1 MLQSVLLF
9 IRKDKWT
16 TIQKCTCVH
25 DQTHQQTDRNSI
37 DAERKSNESHAAH
50 LLLFFFS
57 TSSSKR
63 FSFTMQFRTL
73 SISVASLY
81 YYFTRCSV
89 VELYCQLTQHST
101 KRNRTSCHRVFAC
114 AVFFWRTS
122 LPSNCYCS
130 LCVCQC
136 IELCVCFRC
145 RNRVCALVTL
155 NRLVG
160 RSFYIFVLWHFL

>member
-1 MLQSVLLF
+1 MLQSVLFF
-9 IRKDKWT
+9 IRRDKWT

-50 LLLFFFS
+50 LLLFFSLLLLQNASLLQCNFAHCLS
-57 TSSSKR
+57 LSRHCIIISLAVPSSS
-63 FSFTMQFRTL
+63 STV
-73 SISVASLY
+73 SS
-81 YYFTRCSV
+81 
-89 VELYCQLTQHST
+89 HST
-101 KRNRTSCHRVFAC
+101 AQNEIERHATVFSLVPSSFGERVYH
-114 AVFFWRTS
+114 TK
-122 LPSNCYCS
+122 PSNCYCS

-136 IELCVCFRC
+136 IELC

-160 RSFYIFVLWHFL
+160 RSFYIFVLWHFS